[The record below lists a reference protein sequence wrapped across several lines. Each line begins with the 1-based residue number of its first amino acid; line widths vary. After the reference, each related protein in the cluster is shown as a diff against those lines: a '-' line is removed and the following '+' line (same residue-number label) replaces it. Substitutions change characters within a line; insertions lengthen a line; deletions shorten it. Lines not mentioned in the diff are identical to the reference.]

1 MKRKYLKTLA
11 KETTIGPQNDSDV
24 RKTSTTRI
32 NTAPCF
38 LQSFPPVCNKCGDS
52 WPWGNTII
60 LLLVIVTILIITVG
74 IVASS
79 SWSLSSSSATNDQ
92 HQNCSRER
100 CHFGQDLEFI
110 DQSFL
115 PVFSVLAMLT
125 FFSTWLSGK
134 LYQYC
139 RNNQFWAS
147 SYPPTQLHPNRPTLW
162 KIFIAASRDLIEATC
177 LLRKYFPQPSFKST
191 LSTVPYFTLKR
202 PHMDRAAIILTLL
215 DPEGGGRSAP
225 SRANVNTHKNQ
236 WVEILIIFC
245 IFLREAVKNY
255 LADFFR

>member
-1 MKRKYLKTLA
+1 MAMGQHYH
-11 KETTIGPQNDSDV
+11 PP
-24 RKTSTTRI
+24 
-32 NTAPCF
+32 PCHRHHPHNHRWHCCRHHR
-38 LQSFPPVCNKCGDS
+38 QHM
-52 WPWGNTII
+52 II
-60 LLLVIVTILIITVG
+60 
-74 IVASS
+74 
-79 SWSLSSSSATNDQ
+79 DQ
-92 HQNCSRER
+92 HQHCSRER

-147 SYPPTQLHPNRPTLW
+147 SYPPTQLDPNRPTLW

-225 SRANVNTHKNQ
+225 SRANVITHKNQ

-245 IFLREAVKNY
+245 IFLSSCICIFLMHVADTTFLVKKTFCFVGGSSSWSETPY
-255 LADFFR
+255 FHKRDPYEWCQSCLWAPKWMRKKTFFYN

>member
-1 MKRKYLKTLA
+1 MA
-11 KETTIGPQNDSDV
+11 MGQH
-24 RKTSTTRI
+24 
-32 NTAPCF
+32 
-38 LQSFPPVCNKCGDS
+38 
-52 WPWGNTII
+52 II
-60 LLLVIVTILIITVG
+60 ILLVIVTILIITVG

-147 SYPPTQLHPNRPTLW
+147 SQLDPKRPTLW

-215 DPEGGGRSAP
+215 DPEGGGQICS
-225 SRANVNTHKNQ
+225 
-236 WVEILIIFC
+236 ILRK
-245 IFLREAVKNY
+245 RESP
-255 LADFFR
+255 

>member
-1 MKRKYLKTLA
+1 M
-11 KETTIGPQNDSDV
+11 S
-24 RKTSTTRI
+24 
-32 NTAPCF
+32 
-38 LQSFPPVCNKCGDS
+38 NKCGDS

-74 IVASS
+74 IVVVIIGNT
-79 SWSLSSSSATNDQ
+79 WSLTSIKIVPESVVILVKIWNSLINLFSISNAG
-92 HQNCSRER
+92 
-100 CHFGQDLEFI
+100 FLLDLAVRKVI
-110 DQSFL
+110 
-115 PVFSVLAMLT
+115 SVLP
-125 FFSTWLSGK
+125 
-134 LYQYC
+134 
-139 RNNQFWAS
+139 NNQFWAS

-225 SRANVNTHKNQ
+225 SRANVITHKNQ

-245 IFLREAVKNY
+245 IFLSSCICIFLMHVGYVKNH
-255 LADFFR
+255 FSW